1 MLELKDL
8 EVWAMSCYNRDM
20 SEELQTI
27 ATRIGKKSVAIDTEK
42 QKIAN
47 LDSQIELYE
56 KSKVKFQSSIAE
68 KEAEVELLLDIQNQ
82 IKILIT
88 ERDRLSGEM
97 AKLVEHY
104 DQFEWRTDMPWD
116 EKLESS
122 PYNGLR
128 DEKFRIVAEIN
139 RLVKQANKIYYR
151 R

>member
-1 MLELKDL
+1 
-8 EVWAMSCYNRDM
+8 M

-27 ATRIGKKSVAIDTEK
+27 ATRIGKKSIAIDTEK

-88 ERDRLSGEM
+88 ERDRLSTEM
-97 AKLVEHY
+97 AKLVAHF
-104 DQFEWRTDMPWD
+104 DQFQWRVDLPWE

>member
-1 MLELKDL
+1 
-8 EVWAMSCYNRDM
+8 MSCYNRDM

-27 ATRIGKKSVAIDTEK
+27 ATRIGKKSVAIDGER

-56 KSKVKFQSSIAE
+56 KSKVKFQTSIAE
-68 KEAEVELLLDIQNQ
+68 KEAEVELLLEIQNQ
-82 IKILIT
+82 IKTLIT
-88 ERDRLSGEM
+88 ERDRISGEM
-97 AKLVEHY
+97 SKLVTHY
-104 DQFEWRTDMPWD
+104 ESFEWRSDMPWE

-122 PYNGLR
+122 VYPGLR

>member
-1 MLELKDL
+1 
-8 EVWAMSCYNRDM
+8 MSCYNRYM

-27 ATRIGKKSVAIDTEK
+27 ATRIGKKSVAIDTER

-68 KEAEVELLLDIQNQ
+68 KEAEVELLLDIQSQ
-82 IKILIT
+82 IKLLIV
-88 ERDRLSGEM
+88 ERDRISEEM
-97 AKLVEHY
+97 AKLVVHY
-104 DQFEWRTDMPWD
+104 DQFTWREGMPWE

-122 PYNGLR
+122 VYPGLR

>member
-1 MLELKDL
+1 
-8 EVWAMSCYNRDM
+8 MSCYNRCM

-27 ATRIGKKSVAIDTEK
+27 ATRIGKKSVAIDTER

-47 LDSQIELYE
+47 LDSQIELYK
-56 KSKVKFQSSIAE
+56 KSKVKFQTSIAE
-68 KEAEVELLLDIQNQ
+68 KEAEVELLLDIQHQ
-82 IKILIT
+82 IKLLIT
-88 ERDRLSGEM
+88 ERDRISSEM
-97 AKLVEHY
+97 AVLVAHY
-104 DQFEWRTDMPWD
+104 EKFEWRADMPWE

-122 PYNGLR
+122 SYNGLR

>member
-1 MLELKDL
+1 
-8 EVWAMSCYNRDM
+8 MSCYNRSM

-27 ATRIGKKSVAIDTEK
+27 ATRIGKKSVAIDGEK

-47 LDSQIELYE
+47 LDSQIALYE

-68 KEAEVELLLDIQNQ
+68 KQAEVELLLDIQNQ

-88 ERDRLSGEM
+88 ERDRLSVEM
-97 AKLVEHY
+97 AKHVAHFE
-104 DQFEWRTDMPWD
+104 QFEWRADMPWD

-128 DEKFRIVAEIN
+128 DEKFRIVSEIN
-139 RLVKQANKIYYR
+139 RLVKSANKIYYR